1 MRGMSGDIE
10 SRSQAGPAQPAP
22 ERLSVDTASGKSQ
35 ATENFPV
42 ASRMI
47 GPRERPHVLAFYTF
61 ARAADDVA
69 DHPVLAP
76 EAKLAR
82 LDAFAAA
89 LDDAG
94 LDDAGLREPVE
105 AVQLRASLAQSGVPA
120 VHAHHLLQA
129 FRQDATKQ
137 RYHAWSDLLLY
148 CAYSAAPVGRY
159 LLDLHGESRSIWP
172 HADALC
178 NALQVLNHLQDAAD
192 DYADLDRVYLPMLW
206 FAAEGIT
213 VGALAEKT
221 TAPALRR
228 VIDRTLDR
236 VDELLVVAAPLPH
249 ALASRRL
256 ALQSAVTLAVAR
268 RLSAKLRRRDPLIRR
283 VKLGKAGYFAAL
295 LSGLAQLAPW
305 R

>member
-10 SRSQAGPAQPAP
+10 SRSQASPAEPAR
-22 ERLSVDTASGKSQ
+22 ERHRLDTASGKSQ

-47 GPRERPHVLAFYTF
+47 GPLERPHVLAFYTF

-89 LDDAG
+89 LDDAS
-94 LDDAGLREPVE
+94 LREPAE
-105 AVQLRASLAQSGVPA
+105 AGLLRASLAQSGVPA
-120 VHAHHLLQA
+120 VHAQHLLQA

-159 LLDLHGESRSIWP
+159 LLDLHGESRAIWP
-172 HADALC
+172 YADALC

-192 DYADLDRVYLPMLW
+192 DYAELDRVYLPMLW

-221 TAPALRR
+221 ASPALRR

-249 ALASRRL
+249 ALNSRRL

-268 RLSAKLRRRDPLIRR
+268 RLAAKLRRHDPLVRR
-283 VKLGKAGYFAAL
+283 VKLGKAGYLAAL
-295 LSGLAQLAPW
+295 LAGLAQLAPW